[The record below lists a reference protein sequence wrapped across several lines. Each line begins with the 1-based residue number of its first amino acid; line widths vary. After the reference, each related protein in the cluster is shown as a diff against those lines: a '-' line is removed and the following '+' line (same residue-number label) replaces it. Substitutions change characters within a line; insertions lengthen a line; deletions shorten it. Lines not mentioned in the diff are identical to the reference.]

1 MIPFYA
7 EELSNI
13 NVLRASISADSTIN
27 VAESLAVKNNVLT
40 LGDQIVADLSKVGV
54 NISMENLVIAQ
65 PDTSTTEAAASAA
78 AENGGLTPWEI
89 KLTLSKSQQKRM
101 HSQQAEVKDWWTAK
115 TLLDGEETRMKE
127 IQCQHCSAS
136 ILDSSVNYKIKDLPS
151 EHWYELVECWIC
163 HETKPEEHRARM
175 RPILARPNVLLVG
188 TTYFLIHPDNIIK
201 DSIQVD
207 SIVLDRTNVSN
218 FIHSL
223 HTHTHTRKDFK
234 KVNVALDIFIDRYKN
249 PRLAPLLAFN
259 SLIEESFTF

>member
-13 NVLRASISADSTIN
+13 NVLRASISADSTTN
-27 VAESLAVKNNVLT
+27 VAESLVVKNNVIT
-40 LGDQIVADLSKVGV
+40 LGDQTVADLSKVGV

-65 PDTSTTEAAASAA
+65 PDTTTTEAAA
-78 AENGGLTPWEI
+78 AESDGLTPWEI
-89 KLTLSKSQQKRM
+89 KLTLSKSQQKPM
-101 HSQQAEVKDWWTAK
+101 HSQQADVKDWWTAK
-115 TLLDGEETRMKE
+115 TLLDGEEARMKE

-136 ILDSSVNYKIKDLPS
+136 ILDSSINYKIKDLPS

-218 FIHSL
+218 S
-223 HTHTHTRKDFK
+223 THTKHTYTHTKDFK
-234 KVNVALDIFIDRYKN
+234 KVNVVLDIFIDRYKN
-249 PRLAPLLAFN
+249 PRLALFWHL
-259 SLIEESFTF
+259 TV